1 MTRPSEIKPREDEA
15 PGAKFAEWEVGA
27 PLREMRFEITPDIC
41 ADYALAVGGDPE
53 GYEVEGRRAALPTVL
68 AVYLL
73 AVLYRKYHPQ
83 QGGILIDQK
92 FNFFHPIW
100 ADETTPLVAVG
111 RVEEKFDKRG
121 RKFIRWSA
129 EFTNPAGQRIATAVN
144 TIAFA
149 EKEGGSP

>member
-15 PGAKFAEWEVGA
+15 PGAKFATWEIGA
-27 PLREMRFEITPDIC
+27 PLPELSFEITPEIC
-41 ADYALAVGGDPE
+41 QEYASAVGGDPN
-53 GYEVEGRRAALPTVL
+53 GYEVDGRRAALPTVL

-73 AVLYRKYHPQ
+73 AILYRKYHPQ

-100 ADETTPLVAVG
+100 ADETTAINAKG
-111 RVEEKFDKRG
+111 RVEDKFEKRG

-129 EFTNPAGQRIATAVN
+129 DFTTPAGQKFATAVN
-144 TIAFA
+144 TIAFT
-149 EKEGGSP
+149 E